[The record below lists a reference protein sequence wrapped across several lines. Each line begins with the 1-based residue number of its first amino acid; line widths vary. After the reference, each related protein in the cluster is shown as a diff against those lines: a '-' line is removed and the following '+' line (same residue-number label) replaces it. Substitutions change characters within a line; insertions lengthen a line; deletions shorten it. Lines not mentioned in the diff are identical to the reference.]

1 MSSEKTTTVSRLT
14 SSVIIIQSSN
24 TSKPRNHNTFFNLL
38 LTEEGEGK
46 QFHIA
51 PVLNIGKF
59 IYHNEERFLYEKG
72 AEKLSEL
79 INNSTNLLSGNMLGN
94 DPKIW
99 TAKSRRT
106 AHAAVSWQNVF
117 NCNACLTGFIK
128 RARFKEHILHWVG
141 GHVSSMIFEKTPH
154 IEHFESKQFPTTLLC
169 HIVASFDTEACGNKD
184 IERRISRDG
193 TVFKSDSRKEAE
205 MVLSAVVATVIIRPD
220 RAKDFTIYKN
230 TSMSNEEL
238 LDTSTVPYPIRRH
251 MEVED
256 QCNLEMSVDEFRV
269 SMNAFIEVKAKVIKL
284 NVDKIENP
292 NMKISLSEQI
302 ETHNK
307 ILLRKRTE
315 ASRRFGIFFFQLFQI
330 LMEYSKKE
338 VAVFCKKTL
347 RLSWKGRADLIDPIL
362 KSANTGVLY
371 FVKKIEGEEGEM
383 STFLEEALTTDN
395 FVASFKDYNCVICN
409 QKLDPTYLQKMKTY
423 YDHKIQQGEGD
434 NDREEYTEDDENDY
448 QMLVGDEIIRISRD
462 KPPDDENEEKP
473 KSPHVCIWA
482 SRNMW
487 QVKEQLMIFFYSEV
501 NRLKQQLLVASH
513 RLKMTYIGE
522 QNLNSIDEIPDKVA
536 LALES
541 KAGENVSDDYK
552 IENANDFVLTMAS
565 DEWQFTEPFSK
576 SDRERLMECLY
587 RFVESMVTLEQ
598 FIKVFDDE
606 SSSIS
611 VGHSSIKSFAKQNAA
626 KKTTPASHRKFNS

>member
-1 MSSEKTTTVSRLT
+1 MFTKLKQNENCFISSVLGCVAMCVFQACQRERFEKGDFMTKEELEKFGVLNQPYAFIKSNGPRTFGVEKLPDRLFEKDFTFPAVTEDNISEKLAFVESELNNCGIPISFNLYLLANDKVHNKVVSSEKTTTVSRLT

-24 TSKPRNHNTFFNLL
+24 TSKPRNHNTSFNLL

-46 QFHIA
+46 QFHVA

-72 AEKLSEL
+72 AEKLAEL
-79 INNSTNLLSGNMLGN
+79 INNSTNLLSGDMLGN

-99 TAKSRRT
+99 TAKSRRM

-117 NCNACLTGFIK
+117 NCNACLTGFLK
-128 RARFKEHILHWVG
+128 RARFKEHILHCVG

-154 IEHFESKQFPTTLLC
+154 IEHFESKEFPTTLLC
-169 HIVASFDTEACGNKD
+169 PIVASFDTEACGNKD

-220 RAKDFTIYKN
+220 RAKDFTIYKD

-338 VAVFCKKTL
+338 VAVCCKKTL
-347 RLSWKGRADLIDPIL
+347 RLSWKERADLIDPIL
-362 KSANTGVLY
+362 KSANTFFKNGVLY

-395 FVASFKDYNCVICN
+395 SVTSFKDYNCVICN

-423 YDHKIQQGEGD
+423 YDHKIQQGE
-434 NDREEYTEDDENDY
+434 ETTTEKNTTKTMKTITKCWLETKLSEFQETNRP
-448 QMLVGDEIIRISRD
+448 MT
-462 KPPDDENEEKP
+462 KTK
-473 KSPHVCIWA
+473 KSPNHRMSA
-482 SRNMW
+482 FG
-487 QVKEQLMIFFYSEV
+487 QV
-501 NRLKQQLLVASH
+501 
-513 RLKMTYIGE
+513 
-522 QNLNSIDEIPDKVA
+522 EICGK
-536 LALES
+536 
-541 KAGENVSDDYK
+541 
-552 IENANDFVLTMAS
+552 
-565 DEWQFTEPFSK
+565 
-576 SDRERLMECLY
+576 
-587 RFVESMVTLEQ
+587 
-598 FIKVFDDE
+598 
-606 SSSIS
+606 
-611 VGHSSIKSFAKQNAA
+611 
-626 KKTTPASHRKFNS
+626 